1 LNYADWFTKNVATI
15 WSQLR
20 ACGERVSNRR
30 AGLMVQIQSRYS
42 KKFDLTGQKMYKKIQ
57 KINIKAKRT
66 KQNYRETI

>member
-1 LNYADWFTKNVATI
+1 
-15 WSQLR
+15 
-20 ACGERVSNRR
+20 
-30 AGLMVQIQSRYS
+30 MVQIQSRYS